1 MVFILSE
8 TYRPPLFEEIWIKE
22 GKPVTQLYEF
32 IDALSSLYEIYGE
45 GILGPKR
52 YADLAGVQ
60 AEIVNPKDGY
70 TVMFEGQGLGTY
82 NEGASEW
89 RLSADDTTAV
99 T

>member
-1 MVFILSE
+1 MVLLMSE
-8 TYRPPLFEEIWIKE
+8 TFRPPFAAEDWIVN

-32 IDALSSLYEIYGE
+32 MNALADLYELYGE

-52 YADLAGVQ
+52 YADLAAVQ
-60 AEIVNPKDGY
+60 AAIINPEDGF

-82 NEGASEW
+82 NESAGQW